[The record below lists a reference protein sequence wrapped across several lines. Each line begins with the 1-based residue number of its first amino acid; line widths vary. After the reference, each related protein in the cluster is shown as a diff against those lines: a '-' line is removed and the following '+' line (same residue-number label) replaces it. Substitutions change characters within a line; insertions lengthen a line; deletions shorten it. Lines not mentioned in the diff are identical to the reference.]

1 MWIKDLQGNVIREY
15 GTDCHDSLKISDD
28 GRTLSYYNLQCGD
41 GSKYGDYRFVIDEN
55 GAVPQDDFELIKY
68 GADAYANIGG
78 FKDRKLIADLVEMIE
93 SNDIDDRYF
102 EGVRHGLEL
111 AIDRIRK
118 EKNKWN
124 TD

>member
-1 MWIKDLQGNVIREY
+1 MWIKDLQGNIIREY
-15 GTDCHDSLKISDD
+15 GTNSHDSLMISDD

-41 GSKYGDYRFVIDEN
+41 GSRFGDYRFVIDEN
-55 GAVPQDDFELIKY
+55 GVVPQDDFELTKY

-118 EKNKWN
+118 ENV
-124 TD
+124 